1 MSRYSETETSQAGDW
16 LMDKARRHPEA
27 LLLLAAGACLLMRS
41 GGNGSARPAIRRRS
55 DWSEGAYSGEGGR
68 RSSTTAS
75 NMREGV
81 SNMREGV
88 SRAADTAADYA
99 SDVKDRISETAAGYA
114 DSVSDFAGDAGRAV
128 SERAERWQRQARSQ
142 VQGGVDRV
150 LREQPL
156 AVAVAGLA
164 AGVAVAALLPA
175 TRMENQAFGGARD
188 ALADAAGKAGERMME
203 AAGKAGERLKEAAD
217 ERGLSADGL
226 KKMAGEVADAFTG
239 EVKGKADTSGS
250 GGTAPDRSGQNFGR
264 EQGARDHKPAAQT
277 ARSSYAPGTGNR

>member
-1 MSRYSETETSQAGDW
+1 
-16 LMDKARRHPEA
+16 
-27 LLLLAAGACLLMRS
+27 
-41 GGNGSARPAIRRRS
+41 
-55 DWSEGAYSGEGGR
+55 
-68 RSSTTAS
+68 
-75 NMREGV
+75 
-81 SNMREGV
+81 
-88 SRAADTAADYA
+88 
-99 SDVKDRISETAAGYA
+99 
-114 DSVSDFAGDAGRAV
+114 
-128 SERAERWQRQARSQ
+128 
-142 VQGGVDRV
+142 V

-250 GGTAPDRSGQNFGR
+250 AGTAPDRSGQNFGR

>member
-41 GGNGSARPAIRRRS
+41 SENESARPGIHSRS
-55 DWSEGAYSGEGGR
+55 PRGEGAYSGGGH
-68 RSSTTAS
+68 RSSGAAS

-88 SRAADTAADYA
+88 ARAADTA

-114 DSVSDFAGDAGRAV
+114 DSVSELAGDAGRAV

-164 AGVAVAALLPA
+164 AGAGVAALLPA

-250 GGTAPDRSGQNFGR
+250 AGTAPDRPGSRSGESFGR
-264 EQGARDHKPAAQT
+264 QQGERDHKPAAQT
-277 ARSSYAPGTGNR
+277 APAGYGPGTGNR